1 VRSSIK
7 FYRDQDCTAAEAIPR
22 IVSIVSVPLVKKDR
36 PLISRY
42 CKFATAKFLLDSE
55 GKLSIEYTG
64 RGMDS
69 ALTQDQTSQDR
80 QDTEGLRSVRDESRD
95 LS

>member
-1 VRSSIK
+1 
-7 FYRDQDCTAAEAIPR
+7 
-22 IVSIVSVPLVKKDR
+22 
-36 PLISRY
+36 
-42 CKFATAKFLLDSE
+42 
-55 GKLSIEYTG
+55 
-64 RGMDS
+64 MDS